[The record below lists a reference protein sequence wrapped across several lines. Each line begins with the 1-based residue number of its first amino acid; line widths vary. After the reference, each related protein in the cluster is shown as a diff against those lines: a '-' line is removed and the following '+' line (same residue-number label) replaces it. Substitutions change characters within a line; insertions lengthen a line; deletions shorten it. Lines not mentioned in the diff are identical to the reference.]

1 MSALL
6 IAEFTILE
14 ARRRKLLWIVVGLG
28 LVFLA
33 LFATGFHFMH
43 RDFAQRMRIGSQT
56 FFQASN
62 TLLLVGL
69 YVVNFFLVMLAVL
82 TSADT
87 IAGEIASGTMQ
98 TIVTKPLRRWEVVL
112 GKWLG
117 LAVMLCL
124 FGLAMSAGLMAIVWL
139 IADYLPPDPVRGV
152 GLMLLGGLVVLTI
165 SIAGGTRLSTI
176 ANGVVA
182 FMLYGL
188 AFVAGWIEQI
198 GAFAKNEAAVNVGI
212 VTSLFMPAE
221 AMWKRAAYLM
231 QPPFLREFG
240 ISPFGTASAGSQA
253 MVLYAGCYVVVA
265 LALATR
271 WFGKRDL

>member
-1 MSALL
+1 MKALR
-6 IAEFTILE
+6 IALFTILE
-14 ARRRKLLWIVVGLG
+14 ARRRRLLWIVVGLG
-28 LVFLA
+28 LLFLA
-33 LFATGFHFMH
+33 LFATGFHFVH
-43 RDFAQRMRIGSQT
+43 RDFSQRMRIGTQD

-62 TLLLVGL
+62 MLLLVGL
-69 YVVNFFLVMLAVL
+69 YVVNFLLVMLAVL

-87 IAGEIASGTMQ
+87 IAGEISSGTMQ
-98 TIVTKPLRRWEVVL
+98 TIVTKPLRRWEVVV

-117 LAVMLCL
+117 LAIMLCL
-124 FGLAMSAGLMAIVWL
+124 FGLAMSLGLMAIVRV
-139 IADYLPPDPVRGV
+139 IADYAPPDPARGV
-152 GLMLLGGLVVLTI
+152 GLMLLGSLVVLSI

-198 GAFAKNEAAVNVGI
+198 GAFAENEAAVNVGI

-240 ISPFGTASAGSQA
+240 ISPFGTASAPSQA
-253 MVLYAGCYVVVA
+253 MVLYAICYIA
-265 LALATR
+265 ISLTLATR
-271 WFGKRDL
+271 WFGTRDL